1 MVRSFTSREGSCDV
15 SAVNT
20 SPRAGVIIIADDLT
34 GACDA
39 AVGFSCCG
47 WDTEVMTDWRRAAGV
62 SAKVVA
68 INTES
73 REIPALEA
81 AKRLASAA
89 RQLDINHTTHIFK
102 KIDSVFRGNTFD
114 EIAATVREF
123 SFDLAILAP
132 AYPALGRTSTE
143 GIVRVG
149 DIVGECTFDLP
160 DRLNAAGIKHSHIT
174 GGSTSEEVT
183 EALEVSL
190 SEDHRLV
197 YCDAGSETDLDA
209 IVRGARKLGVRILWI
224 GSAGLAYALALNL
237 SDIGGHASS
246 LSPQVPHPIP
256 ISGTVVFFAGSDHP
270 VTQRQLFA
278 LRSQIDVNEYPFET
292 HSLLER
298 KCTETL
304 IVEVRR
310 GYTTKRDIRSAMK
323 YLDQRDVS
331 CLFMTGGDTATLVCR
346 ALGIKSL
353 QLQNEFEPG
362 LPRGVALGGPFAGST
377 VILKSGGFGKTDVLC
392 RIART
397 FQPDSQT
404 RNEDAP

>member
-1 MVRSFTSREGSCDV
+1 V
-15 SAVNT
+15 SAANT
-20 SPRAGVIIIADDLT
+20 SLRAGLILIADDLT

-39 AVGFSCCG
+39 AVAFSCRG
-47 WDTEVMTDWRRAAGV
+47 WDTEVMTDWRRAVDV

-73 REIPALEA
+73 REIPAREA

-89 RQLDINHTTHIFK
+89 RQLDLNHTTHIFK

-123 SFDLAILAP
+123 PFDLAILAP
-132 AYPALGRTSTE
+132 AYPALGRTSIE
-143 GIVRVG
+143 GVVRVR
-149 DIVGECTFDLP
+149 DIVGERTFDLR
-160 DRLNAAGIKHSHIT
+160 DRLDAAGLMHSHIAA
-174 GGSTSEEVT
+174 GSTSEEVA
-183 EALEVSL
+183 EALKVSL
-190 SEDHRLV
+190 SEDRRLV
-197 YCDAGSETDLDA
+197 YCDADSETGLDA

-237 SDIGGHASS
+237 SDIDGHAPSV
-246 LSPQVPHPIP
+246 SPQVPHPIP

-278 LRSQIDVNEYPFET
+278 LRSQIDVNEYPLET
-292 HSLLER
+292 RLLLEK
-298 KCTETL
+298 KCTRTL
-304 IVEVRR
+304 IVEVKR
-310 GYTTKRDIRSAMK
+310 GYTTKRDICTAMK
-323 YLDQRDVS
+323 DLGRRDVS
-331 CLFMTGGDTATLVCR
+331 CLFMTGGDTATFVCR
-346 ALGIKSL
+346 ALGIQSL

-362 LPRGVALGGPFAGST
+362 LPRGVAVGGPFAGST
-377 VILKSGGFGKTDVLC
+377 VILKSGGFGEPDVLC

-397 FQPDSQT
+397 FQPDSQK

>member
-1 MVRSFTSREGSCDV
+1 VP
-15 SAVNT
+15 AVNT
-20 SPRAGVIIIADDLT
+20 SPLAGVIIIADDLT

-39 AVGFSCCG
+39 AVGFSCRG
-47 WDTEVMTDWRRAAGV
+47 WDTEVMTDWHRAAGA

-89 RQLDINHTTHIFK
+89 RQLDISHTTHIFK

-114 EIAATVREF
+114 EIATTIREF
-123 SFDLAILAP
+123 PLDLAILAP
-132 AYPALGRTSTE
+132 AYPALGRTSME

-149 DIVGECTFDLP
+149 DIVGECTFDLR
-160 DRLNAAGIKHSHIT
+160 DRLDAAGLKHGHIAA
-174 GGSTSEEVT
+174 GSTSEEVT
-183 EALEVSL
+183 EALTVSL
-190 SEDHRLV
+190 NEDHRLA
-197 YCDAGSETDLDA
+197 YCDAGSDTDLNA

-256 ISGTVVFFAGSDHP
+256 ISGPVVFFAGSDHP
-270 VTQRQLFA
+270 VTQRQLLA
-278 LRSQIDVNEYPFET
+278 LRSQIDVNEYPLDT
-292 HSLLER
+292 HLLLEK
-298 KCTETL
+298 KCTRTL

-310 GYTTKRDIRSAMK
+310 GYTTKRDICTAMK
-323 YLDQRDVS
+323 DLGQRNVS
-331 CLFMTGGDTATLVCR
+331 CLFMTGGDTAALVCR
-346 ALGIKSL
+346 ALGIQSL

-362 LPRGVALGGPFAGST
+362 LPRGIAVGGPFGGST
-377 VILKSGGFGKTDVLC
+377 VILKSGGFGEADVLC

-397 FQPDSQT
+397 FHPGSQT
-404 RNEDAP
+404 RNEDAL